1 MLSWTTDISGN
12 PSPDSTRAPDI
23 SDAQMGVAQSEIS
36 RIEKRHDM
44 LLSTLTS
51 YLSAAGEHPTV
62 VVTVNGQGR
71 RTGLD
76 DLGRRTLGLDTA
88 SKFAAGRVTTAS
100 ISRPDVGRSRAVR
113 VQQAGVK
120 TDHSQPR
127 QIGPRSVDGGSVSDS
142 QAEMPVPFA
151 PCPRRAQV
159 AGNSR
164 LIAANRGLRRC
175 LRPARPSDLVR
186 GIRHNNL
193 VPKLTARLRFPR
205 QRSRPS
211 GFKPSP
217 RMGHAVPPGTPGVTR
232 APAVRALRRA
242 GTWTKTASPSW
253 LRL

>member
-1 MLSWTTDISGN
+1 MLSWTTDNSGT
-12 PSPDSTRAPDI
+12 PSPDATRARDI

-142 QAEMPVPFA
+142 QADSAGSIPVTRSIREQRCNTSESVDSRPLPIPAFGPCAGHIGPQISTPQHSSSVQKDAPPVP
-151 PCPRRAQV
+151 
-159 AGNSR
+159 SR
-164 LIAANRGLRRC
+164 
-175 LRPARPSDLVR
+175 S
-186 GIRHNNL
+186 
-193 VPKLTARLRFPR
+193 
-205 QRSRPS
+205 
-211 GFKPSP
+211 
-217 RMGHAVPPGTPGVTR
+217 
-232 APAVRALRRA
+232 PAVRPVFPTAPRVYLRKHELDVN
-242 GTWTKTASPSW
+242 GLNYSTAKKHD
-253 LRL
+253 

>member
-1 MLSWTTDISGN
+1 MLSWTTDNSGT
-12 PSPDSTRAPDI
+12 PSPDATRARDI

-142 QAEMPVPFA
+142 QADRAGSIPVTRSTREKRCSTIESDVSLKQVNAHSRPETAPVPLRVPLAILASA
-151 PCPRRAQV
+151 PGDCQF
-159 AGNSR
+159 
-164 LIAANRGLRRC
+164 
-175 LRPARPSDLVR
+175 PS
-186 GIRHNNL
+186 
-193 VPKLTARLRFPR
+193 
-205 QRSRPS
+205 
-211 GFKPSP
+211 
-217 RMGHAVPPGTPGVTR
+217 
-232 APAVRALRRA
+232 
-242 GTWTKTASPSW
+242 
-253 LRL
+253 